1 MNSENAA
8 EQPSSA
14 INRRKQTLEHLS
26 ARHQQLKQQKQFRS
40 DPQRDEITRVE
51 DEVES
56 VKTETEPAG
65 ELPDTSCFLV
75 DFKGAVLGA
84 NFQGIDHI
92 YCRYSYVYGPDWK
105 IINGENE
112 SGYSQMASRN
122 SLTKSIYLNTFD
134 SCNSRSGNQLNSGDS
149 LDFVWNLPIE
159 LTMSSS
165 NVHGWPQ
172 LAVSVY
178 GLNFFG
184 LDVVRGYVNWLR
196 LIAVHCTVCNRF

>member
-1 MNSENAA
+1 MIYMMI
-8 EQPSSA
+8 SSG
-14 INRRKQTLEHLS
+14 NLS
-26 ARHQQLKQQKQFRS
+26 LKSGQ
-40 DPQRDEITRVE
+40 
-51 DEVES
+51 
-56 VKTETEPAG
+56 
-65 ELPDTSCFLV
+65 
-75 DFKGAVLGA
+75 VLNTVLNILTIA
-84 NFQGIDHI
+84 SLYF
-92 YCRYSYVYGPDWK
+92 CRYSYIYGPDWK

-122 SLTKSIYLNTFD
+122 SFTKRIYLSTFD
-134 SCNSRSGNQLNSGDS
+134 SCNSRSGSQPNDG

-184 LDVVRGYVNWLR
+184 LDVVRG
-196 LIAVHCTVCNRF
+196 